1 MHSRLNFIMKSSS
14 SWQLFGRYPLNK
26 VRRRWLSAVLLS
38 AVVGSLSGCA
48 SEPGQKN
55 YFSEP
60 NLPIH
65 GRVDKAPENTTAAS
79 LESDVL
85 AFGRIRW
92 FDNGDERTEYRSG
105 WGWNVWF
112 PFYRIQDDGVGRF
125 VVEKDGSFTWRIP
138 RGSYI
143 LNRIGWRDAWD
154 GLHAIY
160 DPKVAFEAT
169 DTSKAICLGTLVV
182 NLKSKRDIIGKLLV
196 KSVQLRVDDDCSSLA
211 LQFHAKYTDPDLVE
225 ARSLMRFDPDMR
237 IPEKLQERN
246 KTDDFWLSVPGLLNS
261 H

>member
-1 MHSRLNFIMKSSS
+1 MGIRLDLIMKMSRT
-14 SWQLFGRYPLNK
+14 WQLFGKYPLNK
-26 VRRRWLSAVLLS
+26 VRRRWLPAVLLS
-38 AVVGSLSGCA
+38 TVVAGLSGCA

-55 YFSEP
+55 YLSEP

-160 DPKVAFEAT
+160 DPRVAFEAT

-196 KSVQLRVDDDCSSLA
+196 KNVQLRVDDDCSSLA
-211 LQFHAKYTDPDLVE
+211 LQFHAKYADPDLVE
-225 ARSLMRFDPDMR
+225 AKSLMRFDPDMR

-246 KTDDFWLSVPGLLNS
+246 KMDDFWLSVPGLLNS